1 MEAIRVSSSTD
12 SRRLAGAVA
21 AALRRHGKVVLQACG
36 PKACHAAVKGIAVAR
51 GLTAPEG
58 ADLKFAPRFEREG
71 EMVVVVFEVFW
82 R

>member
-1 MEAIRVSSSTD
+1 MA
-12 SRRLAGAVA
+12 AV
-21 AALRRHGKVVLQACG
+21 LRKYGRAVLRACG
-36 PKACHAAVKGIAVAR
+36 PKACHAAVKGVIAAR

-71 EMVVVVFEVFW
+71 GTVGIVFEVFW